1 MRNYNNMEIIK
12 IKASYGITD
21 LGDEEKIKSL
31 LTKLVLPISNEISL
45 DLSGCL
51 IDYPV
56 TSMLLD
62 NVLYHLDTMP
72 SYKKLNIIIDYNLPD
87 DTLINFLFLGSRFLN
102 INDKFKLI
110 KIEWKTI
117 ITEMEFTKKIII
129 ELRMPRGNKTIAP

>member
-1 MRNYNNMEIIK
+1 MEIIK

-21 LGDEEKIKSL
+21 LGDEEKIKSV

-102 INDKFKLI
+102 INDKFNLI

>member
-1 MRNYNNMEIIK
+1 MEIIK